1 MDFLPTPSWLS
12 LIVVCTFVLG
22 AQHSVANDTV
32 FVAGATGR
40 TGSSILKQ
48 LTQSGY
54 NVIALARDVSTVKEN
69 IPRVTWIEGNVRDID
84 SLRRGIAKAQVV
96 ISAVGA
102 TTGTGPNAPEFV
114 DFAGTRNLAD
124 VAKEHRIRQFVLIA
138 SGRSGSHSDHSTR
151 EFMGYGRYFKT
162 KGEEYLKASG
172 VPFTIL
178 GAAGL
183 SAKPA
188 GEVGIRFFSRAEY
201 SATTQSTDESAV
213 IAIGDLAAV
222 AVSALSDPASLFK
235 AFAVMNDPKRTP
247 GAWRKDFA
255 TIDTNWQ

>member
-1 MDFLPTPSWLS
+1 M
-12 LIVVCTFVLG
+12 LIIACTFVFG
-22 AQHSVANDTV
+22 AHPSIAADTA

-48 LTQSGY
+48 LIQGGY
-54 NVIALARDVSTVKEN
+54 TVIALARDIAAVKEKESG
-69 IPRVTWIEGNVRDID
+69 VTWVEGNVRDIN
-84 SLRRGIAKAQVV
+84 SLRRGMAGAQIV
-96 ISAVGA
+96 ISAIGA

-138 SGRSGSHSDHSTR
+138 SGRSGSHADHSTR

-162 KGEEYLKASG
+162 KGEEHLKASG

-183 SAKPA
+183 SAKAA
-188 GEVGIRFFSRAEY
+188 GEMGIRFFSRAEY

-213 IAIGDLAAV
+213 IAIDDLAAV
-222 AVSALSDPASLFK
+222 VVSTLSDPASLNK
-235 AFAVMNDPKRTP
+235 SFAVMNDPKRTP

-255 TIDTNWQ
+255 AIDISWQ